1 MKPED
6 MRESMGEEWYA
17 RAKQIEAEAD
27 LQAALSTISTQAAR
41 IKELEGALKVCR
53 QSLIEQAE
61 ARADP
66 TMPLL
71 TAEVV
76 AELEGDAEATYA
88 LASTRAERVTAHG
101 LSLLCEWQRRARNTL
116 TGGNTP

>member
-41 IKELEGALKVCR
+41 IKELERALLAAEIGFRTIAEYPIPEQDNIPAANMR
-53 QSLIEQAE
+53 QI
-61 ARADP
+61 ARR
-66 TMPLL
+66 
-71 TAEVV
+71 
-76 AELEGDAEATYA
+76 EGRH
-88 LASTRAERVTAHG
+88 LRA
-101 LSLLCEWQRRARNTL
+101 L